1 MTTPAETSRKRH
13 HRPRALALNSFRS
26 SPEPMSSERQSS
38 DTLFRRQTHRVLV
51 LLPRGPRSERPPTM
65 SDDRDPRSVPLTRRR
80 VLAAGGTAVLASLA
94 GCTTVVD
101 TIADQALEDVNVLNQ
116 LNRAVS
122 GSVTV
127 TTSAGDPV
135 LDETFAVPSKDAD
148 GESNV
153 LAYDDVWR
161 DADAYRIGVELTDV
175 VLEGV
180 SQATETVRIEDTEEE
195 MVAVAVGSGEAD
207 EPIAIRVGESLS
219 DFGRTSE
226 SE

>member
-1 MTTPAETSRKRH
+1 
-13 HRPRALALNSFRS
+13 
-26 SPEPMSSERQSS
+26 MS
-38 DTLFRRQTHRVLV
+38 H
-51 LLPRGPRSERPPTM
+51 
-65 SDDRDPRSVPLTRRR
+65 DRNPRSVSLTRRR
-80 VLAAGGTAVLASLA
+80 VLAGSATAVLAALA
-94 GCTTVVD
+94 GCTSVVD

-116 LNRAVS
+116 LNREVS

-127 TTSAGDPV
+127 TTSAGDTV

-153 LAYDDVWR
+153 LAYDDVWQ
-161 DADAYRIGVELTDV
+161 DADEYGIDVELTDV

-180 SQATETVRIEDTEEE
+180 SQATETVRIEDTDEE
-195 MVAVAVGSGEAD
+195 MAAVAVGSGRED

-226 SE
+226 RES